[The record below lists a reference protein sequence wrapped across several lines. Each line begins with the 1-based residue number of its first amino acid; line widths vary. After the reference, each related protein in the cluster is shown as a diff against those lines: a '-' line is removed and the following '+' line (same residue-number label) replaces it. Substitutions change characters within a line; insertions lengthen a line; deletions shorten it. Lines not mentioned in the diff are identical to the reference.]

1 MPELS
6 SDQLYQPCDPS
17 VFQFET
23 TQDVEPLS
31 GVIGQERAVR
41 ALETGLKLKNA
52 RNRYNIFVAGDPGTG
67 KLSAV
72 QRFVEDVS
80 ADQEQPPDICYVHN
94 FADPYRPR
102 YLPLPAGQGRQLKAD
117 MERLI
122 DSLKD
127 DLPKAFESDE
137 YQERREQV
145 DEQYKEREQAM
156 YERWQQEAA
165 SRGFQLQQTQIGIQ
179 TIPLNEDSEPMTREQ
194 FQELDEQTQRE
205 LRERQ
210 EELQEIIQR
219 DMRQASKVA
228 EERAE
233 AVDELNREV
242 ASFVITPRIQNLKER
257 YGANDRTMAYLD
269 EVLEDLIH
277 NVDIFLNQGGGGGQ
291 GNMPQMVQ
299 QMMGG
304 GGASQQDDPFRKYD
318 VNVVVDH
325 SETHG
330 APVVIQENATYPNLF
345 GRVERRMQMGAVTTD
360 FMMIRPGSI
369 HEANGGYLIL
379 NAENLLR
386 SPMSWHAIKV
396 ALRRKEIEIEDVA
409 NMLGYGAAEGLKP
422 EALPLDVK
430 FVIIGN
436 RYIYDLLQAYDE
448 DFRKLFSI
456 KSEFDNDMDR
466 TDEAERQFAR
476 FLRARCDEDPY
487 LLPFDPTG
495 TSRLVEYASECA
507 DDQSKL
513 SACFS
518 DLMTI
523 VDEASFRAREA
534 EDEIITRDHVQS
546 AIEARDFRHNLLEDK
561 LREMIARGE
570 IFVDTEGTTTG
581 QINGL
586 SVLSTGDHQFGR
598 PTRITA
604 TVHTGR
610 DGVTDIER
618 EADLSGK
625 IHTKGLLIL
634 KSWLGDQFA
643 RERPLSLSA
652 SLTFEQSYGMIDGDS
667 ASAAELIALVSELA
681 GVPIRQGIAITGSV
695 NQKGQI
701 QPIGG
706 VNEKIEGFYKLCKV
720 QGLTG
725 QQGVV
730 VPEANVGHLMLAADV
745 REAVEAGQFH
755 VWSVA
760 TIEEA
765 LEILTGQTAGTW
777 NAEAGRFDD
786 GTIYAQ
792 VDAELGEIAERLR
805 EAEESESNEASESP
819 SGHGD

>member
-6 SDQLYQPCDPS
+6 TDQLHRPCDPS
-17 VFQFET
+17 IYDFET
-23 TQDVEPLS
+23 THDVEPLS
-31 GVIGQERAVR
+31 EVIGQERAIR

-72 QRFVEDVS
+72 QSFVEDVS
-80 ADQEQPPDICYVHN
+80 ADQEQPPDLCYVHN

-102 YLPLPAGQGRQLKAD
+102 YLQLPAGQGSELKAD

-122 DSLKD
+122 DSLRD

-145 DEQYKEREQAM
+145 DQQYKEREQQM
-156 YERWQQEAA
+156 YERWQQEAEE
-165 SRGFQLQQTQIGIQ
+165 RGFQLQQTQIGIQ
-179 TIPLNEDSEPMTREQ
+179 TIPVDEDGEPMTREQ
-194 FQELDEQTQRE
+194 FQGLDDATQRE

-219 DMRQASKVA
+219 DMREASKVA
-228 EERAE
+228 EERSE

-242 ASFVITPRIQNLKER
+242 AEFVIAPRVQNLKER
-257 YGANDRTMAYLD
+257 YRDRDRVLGYLD
-269 EVLEDLIH
+269 EVQEDLID
-277 NVDIFLNQGGGGGQ
+277 NVDIFLDEGGGGGQ
-291 GNMPQMVQ
+291 GNMPQMLQ
-299 QMMGG
+299 QMMAAGG
-304 GGASQQDDPFRKYD
+304 QQQGGDPFRKYD
-318 VNVVVDH
+318 VNVLVDH
-325 SETHG
+325 GDTEG

-386 SPMSWHAIKV
+386 SPMSWQAIKV
-396 ALRRKEIEIEDVA
+396 TLRRKEIEVEDVA

-430 FVIIGN
+430 FVVIGN

-448 DFRKLFSI
+448 DFRKLFAV

-466 TDEAERQFAR
+466 TEETERRFAN
-476 FLRARCDEDPY
+476 FLCARGDEDPY

-495 TSRLVEYASECA
+495 TARLVEYASECA
-507 DDQSKL
+507 NDQSKL

-534 EDEIITRDHVQS
+534 DDEVVTRGHVQS
-546 AIEARDFRHNLLEDK
+546 AIEARDFRHNLLEEK
-561 LREMIARGE
+561 VREMIARGE
-570 IFVDTEGTTTG
+570 IFVDTEGETPG

-586 SVLSTGDHQFGR
+586 SVLHTGDHQFGR

-604 TVHTGR
+604 TVHTGK
-610 DGVTDIER
+610 DGVMDIER
-618 EADLSGK
+618 EAELSGK

-634 KSWLGDQFA
+634 KSWLGNQFA

-652 SLTFEQSYGMIDGDS
+652 SLTFEQSYGTVDGDS
-667 ASAAELIALVSELA
+667 ASAAELIALISEIA
-681 GVPIRQGIAITGSV
+681 DAPIRQGIAITGSV

-706 VNEKIEGFYKLCKV
+706 VNEKIEGFYKVCKV

-725 QQGVV
+725 DQGVV
-730 VPEANVGHLMLAADV
+730 IPEANVEHLMLASDV
-745 REAVEAGQFH
+745 REAVENGDFH
-755 VWSVA
+755 VWSVDS
-760 TIEEA
+760 IDEA
-765 LEILTGQTAGTW
+765 VELLTGAAAGAW
-777 NAEAGRFDD
+777 NAEAEAFDD
-786 GTIYAQ
+786 GSLYAR
-792 VDAELGEIAERLR
+792 VDAELQDIAERLR
-805 EAEESESNEASESP
+805 QAEESEEKDVPGSGSASE
-819 SGHGD
+819 G

>member
-6 SDQLYQPCDPS
+6 SDQLYRLCDPS
-17 VFQFET
+17 IYAFET
-23 TQDVEPLS
+23 THDVEPLS
-31 GVIGQERAVR
+31 EVIGQERAIQ

-72 QRFVEDVS
+72 QRFVEEVS
-80 ADQEQPPDICYVHN
+80 AHQERPPDLCYVHN
-94 FADPYRPR
+94 FSDPYRPR
-102 YLPLPAGQGRQLKAD
+102 YLQLPAGQGQQLKAD
-117 MERLI
+117 MERLV

-137 YQERREQV
+137 YQQRREQV
-145 DEQYKEREQAM
+145 DQQYKEREEEM
-156 YERWQQEAA
+156 YQRWQEEAN

-179 TIPLNEDSEPMTREQ
+179 TVPLTEDGEPMTREQ
-194 FQELDEQTQRE
+194 FQALNEAKQRE

-228 EERAE
+228 EERSE
-233 AVDELNREV
+233 AVEELNREV
-242 ASFVITPRIQNLKER
+242 ASFVITPRVQNLKER
-257 YGANDRTMAYLD
+257 YGANDRATQYLD
-269 EVLEDLIH
+269 EVQEDLIH
-277 NVDIFLNQGGGGGQ
+277 NVDSFHQQQGGGQ
-291 GNMPQMVQ
+291 GNMPQMLQ
-299 QMMGG
+299 QMMAGG
-304 GGASQQDDPFRKYD
+304 GGQQQGDPFRKYS
-318 VNVVVDH
+318 VNVLVDH
-325 SETHG
+325 GNTEG

-386 SPMSWHAIKV
+386 SPMSWQAMKV
-396 ALRRKEIEIEDVA
+396 ALRRKEIEVEDVA
-409 NMLGYGAAEGLKP
+409 NMMGYGVAEGLKP

-430 FVIIGN
+430 FVVIGN

-448 DFRKLFSI
+448 DFRKLFAV

-466 TDEAERQFAR
+466 TDETERQFAG
-476 FLRARCDEDPY
+476 FVRARCDEDPY
-487 LLPFDPTG
+487 MLPFDPTG
-495 TSRLVEYASECA
+495 TARLVEYASECA
-507 DDQSKL
+507 SDQMKL

-534 EDEIITRDHVQS
+534 DGDVVTREHVQN
-546 AIEARDFRHNLLEDK
+546 AIEARDFRHNLLEEK
-561 LREMIARGE
+561 VREMITRGE
-570 IFVDTEGTTTG
+570 IFVDTDGETVG

-586 SVLSTGDHQFGR
+586 SVLHTGDHQFGR

-604 TVHTGR
+604 TVHTGK
-610 DGVTDIER
+610 DGILDIER
-618 EADLSGK
+618 EAELSGK

-634 KSWLGDQFA
+634 KSWLGDHFA

-652 SLTFEQSYGMIDGDS
+652 SLTFEQSYGTIDGDS
-667 ASAAELIALVSELA
+667 ASAAELIALISEIA
-681 GVPIRQGIAITGSV
+681 DVPIKQGIAITGSV

-706 VNEKIEGFYKLCKV
+706 VNEKIEGFFNVCKV

-725 QQGVV
+725 NQGVV
-730 VPEANVGHLMLAADV
+730 IPEANVEHLMLASDV
-745 REAVEAGQFH
+745 RDAVENGQFH
-755 VWSVA
+755 VWSVDSIDDA
-760 TIEEA
+760 VEV
-765 LEILTGQTAGTW
+765 LTGESAGSW
-777 NAEAGRFDD
+777 NAEAESFDE
-786 GTIYAQ
+786 GTIYAR
-792 VDAELGEIAERLR
+792 VDVELQDIAERLR
-805 EAEESESNEASESP
+805 EAEDESNDGNGNRAESD
-819 SGHGD
+819 H

>member
-6 SDQLYQPCDPS
+6 HDQLYRSCDPS
-17 VFQFET
+17 IFDFDT
-23 TQDVEPLS
+23 TDEVAPLS
-31 GVIGQERAVR
+31 EVIGQERAIQ
-41 ALETGLKLKNA
+41 ALETGLKLENA

-80 ADQEQPPDICYVHN
+80 TEQAQPPDICYVHN

-102 YLPLPAGQGRQLKAD
+102 YLQLPAGQGQQLKAD

-122 DSLKD
+122 GGLQD
-127 DLPKAFESDE
+127 DLPQAFESDE
-137 YQERREQV
+137 YQQRREQV

-156 YERWQQEAA
+156 YERWQHEAE

-179 TIPLNEDSEPMTREQ
+179 TVPLNDDGEPMTREQ
-194 FQELDEQTQRE
+194 FQELDEETQGE
-205 LRERQ
+205 LRARQ

-228 EERAE
+228 EERSE
-233 AVDELNREV
+233 AVEELNREV

-257 YGANDRTMAYLD
+257 YGANDRATAYLD
-269 EVLEDLIH
+269 EVLQDLIH
-277 NVDIFLNQGGGGGQ
+277 NVDIFLNQNGGGQ

-299 QMMGG
+299 QMISGG
-304 GGASQQDDPFRKYD
+304 GDPQQDDPFRKYD
-318 VNVVVDH
+318 VNVLVDH
-325 SETHG
+325 GETNG

-396 ALRRKEIEIEDVA
+396 ALRRKEVEIEDVA
-409 NMLGYGAAEGLKP
+409 NMLGHGAAEGLKP
-422 EALPLDVK
+422 EAIPLDVK
-430 FVIIGN
+430 FIVIGN

-456 KSEFDNDMDR
+456 KSEFDTDMER
-466 TDEAERQFAR
+466 TEETERQFAG
-476 FLRARCDEDPY
+476 FLRTRGDEDPY
-487 LLPFDPTG
+487 LLPFGPTG
-495 TSRLVEYASECA
+495 TSRLVEYASECT

-534 EDEIITRDHVQS
+534 EDEVVTRDHVQS

-561 LREMIARGE
+561 VREMITRGQ
-570 IFVDTEGTTTG
+570 IFVDTEDANTG

-604 TVHTGR
+604 TVHTGK

-618 EADLSGK
+618 EADLSGN

-643 RERPLSLSA
+643 RTRPLSLSA

-667 ASAAELIALVSELA
+667 ASAAELVALISELA
-681 GVPIRQGIAITGSV
+681 DVPIHQGIAITGSV

-706 VNEKIEGFYKLCKV
+706 VNEKIEGFYKVCKV

-725 QQGVV
+725 EQGVV
-730 VPEANVGHLMLAADV
+730 IPDANAAHLMLASDV
-745 REAVEAGQFH
+745 RDAVEAGQFH

-777 NAEAGRFDD
+777 NAEAGQFDD

-792 VDAELGEIAERLR
+792 VDAELGKIAERLR
-805 EAEESESNEASESP
+805 EAEESESHGASESQ
-819 SGHGD
+819 SGQGD

>member
-6 SDQLYQPCDPS
+6 HDQLYRPCDPS
-17 VFQFET
+17 IFHFDT
-23 TQDVEPLS
+23 TDEVAPLS
-31 GVIGQERAVR
+31 AVIGQERAIQ

-52 RNRYNIFVAGDPGTG
+52 RNRYNVFVAGDPGTG

-80 ADQEQPPDICYVHN
+80 AEQTQPPDICYVHN

-102 YLPLPAGQGRQLKAD
+102 YLRLPAGQGQQLKAD

-122 DSLKD
+122 DSLQE
-127 DLPKAFESDE
+127 DLPQAFESDE

-156 YERWQQEAA
+156 YERWQQEAE

-179 TIPLNEDSEPMTREQ
+179 TVPLNDDGEPMTREQ
-194 FQELDEQTQRE
+194 FQELDEETQRQ

-228 EERAE
+228 EERSE
-233 AVDELNREV
+233 AVEELNREV

-257 YGANDRTMAYLD
+257 YGANDRATAYLD
-269 EVLEDLIH
+269 EVLQDLIH
-277 NVDIFLNQGGGGGQ
+277 NVDIFLNQNGGGQ

-299 QMMGG
+299 QMMSGG
-304 GGASQQDDPFRKYD
+304 GDPQQDDPFRKYD
-318 VNVVVDH
+318 VNVLVDH
-325 SETHG
+325 GETDG

-360 FMMIRPGSI
+360 FLMIRPGSI

-396 ALRRKEIEIEDVA
+396 ALRRKEVEIEDVA

-430 FVIIGN
+430 FIVIGN

-456 KSEFDNDMDR
+456 KSEFDTDMER
-466 TDEAERQFAR
+466 TEETERQFAG
-476 FLRARCDEDPY
+476 FLRARSDEDPH

-523 VDEASFRAREA
+523 VDEASFRAREV
-534 EDEIITRDHVQS
+534 EDDVVTRDHVQS

-561 LREMIARGE
+561 VREMITRGE
-570 IFVDTEGTTTG
+570 IFVDTEGTNTG

-586 SVLSTGDHQFGR
+586 SVLSTGDHRFGR

-604 TVHTGR
+604 TVHTGK
-610 DGVTDIER
+610 DGVTNIER
-618 EADLSGK
+618 EADLSGN

-643 RERPLSLSA
+643 RNRPLSLSA
-652 SLTFEQSYGMIDGDS
+652 SLTFEQSYGTIDGDS
-667 ASAAELIALVSELA
+667 ASAAELAALISELA
-681 GVPIRQGIAITGSV
+681 GVPIHQGVAITGSV

-706 VNEKIEGFYKLCKV
+706 VNEKIEGFYKVCKV

-725 QQGVV
+725 EQGVV
-730 VPEANVGHLMLAADV
+730 VPEVNEAHLMLASDV
-745 REAVEAGQFH
+745 RNAVEAGQFH

-765 LEILTGQTAGTW
+765 LEILTGQTAGSW
-777 NAEAGRFDD
+777 NPEANRFDD
-786 GTIYAQ
+786 GTTYAQ
-792 VDAELGEIAERLR
+792 VDDKLGEIAERLR
-805 EAEESESNEASESP
+805 DAEEAEGNGAGESP
-819 SGHGD
+819 SGQGD